1 MAPENAVPVVE
12 LPLSEEYGDSEEI
25 DLATA
30 ASTAARI
37 AKFIL
42 ASEGALGAGT
52 SKGGADIWL
61 PRRSVREGTWAAV
74 KPGIPRAF
82 DRNEQTEFK
91 AWEGFDRASGDIER
105 ALWFALDVLQGQH
118 LQTENVSNCPA
129 IFITLRFMISCS
141 HLSFCSS

>member
-1 MAPENAVPVVE
+1 
-12 LPLSEEYGDSEEI
+12 
-25 DLATA
+25 
-30 ASTAARI
+30 
-37 AKFIL
+37 
-42 ASEGALGAGT
+42 
-52 SKGGADIWL
+52 
-61 PRRSVREGTWAAV
+61 VREGTWAAV
-74 KPGIPRAF
+74 KPGIPPAF
-82 DRNEQTEFK
+82 DRNEQTESE